1 MLLAVSMIKRYD
13 TIADVSVKYTTRI
26 CKAA

>member
-13 TIADVSVKYTTRI
+13 TIADLSVKCTTRI
-26 CKAA
+26 CKVV